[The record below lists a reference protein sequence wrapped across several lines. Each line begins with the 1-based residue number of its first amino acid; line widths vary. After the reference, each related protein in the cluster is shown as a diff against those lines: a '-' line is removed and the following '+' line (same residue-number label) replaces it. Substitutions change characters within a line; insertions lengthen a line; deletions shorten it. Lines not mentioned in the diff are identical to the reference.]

1 MLDRHPGLAGNA
13 ACFLAYFIFGFNIV
27 CCKNIANDGQVSPI
41 VMFCLRS
48 LGAAMLFWLIS
59 WFSPSE
65 QIHKGDMWKI
75 ALASFLGLFLTQLS
89 FLKAITLCTAV
100 DTSILSLLSPVMTM
114 IIAAV
119 ALKDKITR
127 HGIIGLAI
135 SLAGVSFLVLNT
147 VSVRSGAAETS
158 IWGIVLMIINTLSFA
173 CYVGMFKPLIQK
185 YNVITFMKWMFL
197 FSSIYALPFGTK
209 GLISVQWSGI
219 PSSIIWQILFV
230 IVFATFVSYFLI
242 PYGQKR
248 IKPVVVCMYSY
259 VQPVVA
265 MAISLAYGLDTM
277 SWAKAFAT
285 LFVFLGVG
293 IVNFSP
299 AEPSRNQNNS

>member
-48 LGAAMLFWLIS
+48 LGAALLFWLIS
-59 WFSPSE
+59 WLSPSE
-65 QIHKGDMWKI
+65 RIRKGDMWKI

-127 HGIIGLAI
+127 HGVIGLAI

-197 FSSIYALPFGTK
+197 FSSIYALPFGAK

-285 LFVFLGVG
+285 LFVFIGVG

-299 AEPSRNQNNS
+299 AKLSRSQNNS